1 MMTIKRLTVMLLA
14 ALLIFGCAASSK
26 KMNKLQMG
34 MTKAEVVEAMGPPQ
48 STSAKPEVEY
58 LKYRLSSGGMF
69 ADDYYVR
76 LRNGKVD
83 AFGTVGDFGIG
94 Y

>member
-1 MMTIKRLTVMLLA
+1 MLLA
-14 ALLIFGCAASSK
+14 TLLICGCAASAQ

>member
-1 MMTIKRLTVMLLA
+1 
-14 ALLIFGCAASSK
+14 
-26 KMNKLQMG
+26 

-58 LKYRLSSGGMF
+58 LNYRLSSGGMF

>member
-1 MMTIKRLTVMLLA
+1 MTIKRLSVMLLA
-14 ALLIFGCAASSK
+14 TLLIFGCAASSQ
-26 KMNKLQMG
+26 KMNKLKMG

>member
-1 MMTIKRLTVMLLA
+1 MTIKRPTVMLLA
-14 ALLIFGCAASSK
+14 ALLIFGCAASAQ
-26 KMNKLQMG
+26 KMNQLQMG
-34 MTKAEVVEAMGPPQ
+34 MTKAEVIVAMGSPQ
-48 STSAKPEVEY
+48 STSSKADVEY

-69 ADDYYVR
+69 ANDYYVR
-76 LRNGKVD
+76 LRKDKVD